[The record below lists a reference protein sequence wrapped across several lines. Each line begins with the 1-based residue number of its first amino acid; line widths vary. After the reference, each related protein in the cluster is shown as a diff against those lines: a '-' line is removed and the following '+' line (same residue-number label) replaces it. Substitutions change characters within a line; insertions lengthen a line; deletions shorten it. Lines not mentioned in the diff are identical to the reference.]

1 MAITLQQLIDQA
13 ISIASRGV
21 DASVSP
27 SLAAEMV
34 TEDLIGTV
42 FQQVSQTVAKDPTR
56 RSLLR
61 RTISVFFTDGSNA
74 PLDQTVLT
82 EYLSESMLY
91 DPADLAKQY
100 SWVSQFE
107 NFIRKSD
114 RRIGF
119 YSVNESTINI
129 IEPNAVYAVLTGLTG
144 DRNLVI
150 PCTIAKPATAASA
163 VVVRDELI
171 DDLVMGLADELRNPL
186 FKNVQVQTPRV
197 RIQ

>member
-13 ISIASRGV
+13 ISIANRGV
-21 DASVSP
+21 DQSTAPALS
-27 SLAAEMV
+27 AEMV
-34 TEDLIGTV
+34 AEDLLSTV
-42 FQQVSQTVAKDPTR
+42 FQQVGQTVAKDPAR

-61 RTISVFFTDGSNA
+61 RTVVITFASGTATLDGTAFS
-74 PLDQTVLT
+74 
-82 EYLSESMLY
+82 EYLSESTLY
-91 DPADLAKQY
+91 DPADLTKQY

-119 YSVNESTINI
+119 YSVNESTINV
-129 IEPNAVYAVLTGLTG
+129 IEPNATYAVATGLSG
-144 DRNLVI
+144 SRNLVI
-150 PCTIAKPATAASA
+150 PCSPAVPTVATDP
-163 VVVRDELI
+163 VIIRDELI

-186 FKNVQVQTPRV
+186 YKGVQFQTPRV

>member
-13 ISIASRGV
+13 ISIANRGV
-21 DASVSP
+21 DQSTAPALS
-27 SLAAEMV
+27 AEMIA
-34 TEDLIGTV
+34 EDLLSTV
-42 FQQVSQTVAKDPTR
+42 FQQVGQTVAKDPAR

-61 RTISVFFTDGSNA
+61 RTVAVNFTSGTATLDGTA
-74 PLDQTVLT
+74 FT

-91 DPADLAKQY
+91 DTSDITKQY
-100 SWVSQFE
+100 SWISQFE

-129 IEPNAVYAVLTGLTG
+129 IEPNATYAAGSGITAS
-144 DRNLVI
+144 RNLVI
-150 PCTIAKPATAASA
+150 PCSPVVPAAATDP
-163 VVVRDELI
+163 VIIRDELI

-186 FKNVQVQTPRV
+186 LKGVQIQTPRV